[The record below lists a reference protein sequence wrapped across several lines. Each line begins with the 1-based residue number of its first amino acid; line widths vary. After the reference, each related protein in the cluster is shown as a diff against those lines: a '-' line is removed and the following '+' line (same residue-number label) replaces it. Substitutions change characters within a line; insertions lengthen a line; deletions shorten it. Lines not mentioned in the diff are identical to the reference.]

1 MIICSAL
8 PNGMDG
14 ELLGLKRVSWPPVS
28 KRNGNGNGNGR
39 GKGNNGAGS
48 SRGGPVNDNK
58 GGLLTVRSN
67 VKFPEGILADST
79 STSTARVNIRVICDS
94 YVGMAWAVSN
104 VEVNLDTG
112 IETIETQTVEESSVP
127 TKD

>member
-1 MIICSAL
+1 LIICSAL

-28 KRNGNGNGNGR
+28 KRNGNGNGK
-39 GKGNNGAGS
+39 GKGSNSAGS
-48 SRGGPVNDNK
+48 SRGGRVNDNK

-79 STSTARVNIRVICDS
+79 SNNTARVNIRVISDS

-104 VEVNLDTG
+104 IEVNLDTG
-112 IETIETQTVEESSVP
+112 IETIETQTLEESSVP